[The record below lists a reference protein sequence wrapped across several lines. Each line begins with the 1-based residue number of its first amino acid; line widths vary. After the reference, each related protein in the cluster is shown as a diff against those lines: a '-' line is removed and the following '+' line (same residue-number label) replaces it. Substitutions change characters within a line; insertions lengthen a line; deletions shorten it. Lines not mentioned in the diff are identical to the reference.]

1 MTLVVQFLSEKA
13 GFIVTTVKIKGRIR
27 KSCWLDDEHKATIRV
42 LVTSLVISTPSSHA
56 LFLQ

>member
-1 MTLVVQFLSEKA
+1 MWLGLRVWPFS
-13 GFIVTTVKIKGRIR
+13 FGRIR

-56 LFLQ
+56 LFPQ